1 LKLEKSYNYDEYIKW
16 LDKQDKEEAL
26 ENWKSYLE
34 GYDTTLTL
42 PDEAKI
48 EFRKEKV
55 EYEEENLSLKLEKN
69 VLNKLRGFASKYR
82 VTIGVICSTVLGITL
97 QKYNN
102 TDDVVFGTVVSG
114 RPSEIEGIENT
125 VGIFINSIPVR
136 INTKENESFVELVT
150 RVQNESN
157 KLKSYEYMS
166 LADIQNLTISKQN
179 LIKYL

>member
-1 LKLEKSYNYDEYIKW
+1 M
-16 LDKQDKEEAL
+16 
-26 ENWKSYLE
+26 
-34 GYDTTLTL
+34 
-42 PDEAKI
+42 
-48 EFRKEKV
+48 
-55 EYEEENLSLKLEKN
+55 KLEKN

-179 LIKYL
+179 LIKYLMVFENYPASETEENKLGFKIKCCRWKRTDRL